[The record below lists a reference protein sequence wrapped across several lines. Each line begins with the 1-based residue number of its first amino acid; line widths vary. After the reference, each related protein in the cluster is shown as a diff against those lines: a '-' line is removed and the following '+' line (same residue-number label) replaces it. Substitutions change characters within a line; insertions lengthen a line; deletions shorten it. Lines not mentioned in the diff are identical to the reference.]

1 MQWCILALFFGE
13 EHVDPFWERVKCV
26 VHKELLKSHRS
37 GVHLLS
43 VLSGYVQVTSD
54 SHGYL
59 LCGGSGARWDEK
71 SSIEGA
77 YLFFLLNYLFTL
89 HPNCSPYPSS
99 PLPRHT
105 YPPPPAPPFL
115 LWEGE
120 VPLGREPILPVNVS
134 PLSHV
139 PFMPGLH
146 QSSRVLASLF
156 LTGQCIQK
164 VPRMLHSA

>member
-89 HPNCSPYPSS
+89 HPNCSPLLLLPHIAPLLFSS
-99 PLPRHT
+99 EKRK
-105 YPPPPAPPFL
+105 PP
-115 LWEGE
+115 
-120 VPLGREPILPVNVS
+120 
-134 PLSHV
+134 
-139 PFMPGLH
+139 
-146 QSSRVLASLF
+146 SRVP
-156 LTGQCIQK
+156 THHGI
-164 VPRMLHSA
+164 

>member
-71 SSIEGA
+71 KQYRGSLSVFSIKLFIHFTSDHNPPRLGA
-77 YLFFLLNYLFTL
+77 
-89 HPNCSPYPSS
+89 SS
-99 PLPRHT
+99 PHMVLPIIS
-105 YPPPPAPPFL
+105 PPISS
-115 LWEGE
+115 ENGE
-120 VPLGREPILPVNVS
+120 VPLGITSSWPIKSLQDWVHPF
-134 PLSHV
+134 PLRPDKAV
-139 PFMPGLH
+139 QLGEWDPQAGNRVRDIVGGL
-146 QSSRVLASLF
+146 A
-156 LTGQCIQK
+156 
-164 VPRMLHSA
+164 